1 MKFIKKKV
9 VSVKELKDKITTFDM
24 KVKDSHHYIL
34 KNGVVSHNTQDLFP
48 KDVQSGGEGL
58 NYSASAIVY
67 LSIAKYKT
75 GNEDDLD
82 LNQSGVVVTAQ
93 ARKNRLAKP
102 KKVKFTI
109 DFSKGVNPY
118 QGLEYFCT
126 PENFDKVGIA
136 KVKVEKDKKTKEI
149 KVVGS
154 GIKYYVK
161 HLDKS
166 LYEKQIFN
174 KKVFSDEV
182 LKALDPIISE
192 YFTYSSYEEIQKELD
207 VDIDKIE
214 ENDMDELSDGDL
226 FN

>member
-1 MKFIKKKV
+1 MKFIKRKV
-9 VSVKELKDKITTFDM
+9 VSVKESEDKITTYDM

-67 LSIAKYKT
+67 LSIAKFKS
-75 GNEDDLD
+75 GEEDDLD

-93 ARKNRLAKP
+93 SRKNRLAKP

-136 KVKVEKDKKTKEI
+136 KVKVEKDKKGEV

-154 GIKYYVK
+154 GIKYYVR

-174 KKVFSDEV
+174 KTVFNDDV

-192 YFTYSSYEEIQKELD
+192 YFTYSSYEEIQKELE
-207 VDIDKIE
+207 VDIDAIE
-214 ENDMDELSDGDL
+214 ENDMDDLSDGDL
-226 FN
+226 FDN